1 MTSRDTIDSCLIS
14 YDMAIE
20 VSHTVDDN
28 TSVQCT
34 KKSLEDT
41 EEFKCTVCDPRVMN
55 RTEKPRKDY
64 KCNECNYEALQR
76 KNSQIYY

>member
-28 TSVQCT
+28 TTDHGRTNKKEEKKKKENRKQT
-34 KKSLEDT
+34 KWDIELL
-41 EEFKCTVCDPRVMN
+41 R
-55 RTEKPRKDY
+55 Y
-64 KCNECNYEALQR
+64 
-76 KNSQIYY
+76 

>member
-28 TSVQCT
+28 TSGVVTMSTAQTGALYCLSVCPVH
-34 KKSLEDT
+34 KWLGLVFASSLGL
-41 EEFKCTVCDPRVMN
+41 CR
-55 RTEKPRKDY
+55 
-64 KCNECNYEALQR
+64 AA
-76 KNSQIYY
+76 